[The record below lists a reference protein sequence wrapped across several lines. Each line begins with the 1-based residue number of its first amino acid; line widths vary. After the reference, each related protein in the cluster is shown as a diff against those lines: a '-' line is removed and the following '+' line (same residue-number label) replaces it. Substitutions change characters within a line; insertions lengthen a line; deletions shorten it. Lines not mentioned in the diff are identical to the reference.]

1 MLLIYFKKSTI
12 TLILLIFVEEND
24 IKMTIEELKNRP
36 FSEIITHIDE
46 KFNHT
51 PTAFINGAL
60 RNESDQNQGSAKVLF
75 YAKIKQMSKEDTLK
89 LFAEHYEAV
98 LNDANETS
106 HQNIRNF
113 MNSGF
118 DGLVFEGVVL
128 TEK

>member
-1 MLLIYFKKSTI
+1 
-12 TLILLIFVEEND
+12 
-24 IKMTIEELKNRP
+24 MTIEELKNRP
-36 FSEIITHIDE
+36 FSEIIIHIDE

-98 LNDANETS
+98 LNDANGTS